1 MNSKIESVSDR
12 CFLFVLIF
20 YTFYYRKIFDI
31 EGGINYDDSFISCS
45 ECCISNGVCYGSIV
59 RRCSLLGT
67 YGILVITSIS
77 CSIKSI

>member
-31 EGGINYDDSFISCS
+31 EGGIYYDDSFISCG
-45 ECCISNGVCYGSIV
+45 EYCISNGVCYGTIV
-59 RRCSLLGT
+59 RRCSLLSDVSF
-67 YGILVITSIS
+67 LVITSIS